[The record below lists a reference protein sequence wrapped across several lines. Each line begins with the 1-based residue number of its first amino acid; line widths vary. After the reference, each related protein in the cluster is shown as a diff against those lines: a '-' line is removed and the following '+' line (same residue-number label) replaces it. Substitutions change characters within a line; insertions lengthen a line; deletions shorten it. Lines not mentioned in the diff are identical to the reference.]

1 MKRIIS
7 WVNKASPV
15 ITSRA
20 KRGAYPGWKRRAAL
34 NRLMELKLIISN
46 SEDRSEVFDSED
58 QSLVDAESKQDVAQN
73 WHRRKRGDG
82 RNVNNLRCGESQSR

>member
-20 KRGAYPGWKRRAAL
+20 KRAAYPGWKRRAAL

-46 SEDRSEVFDSED
+46 SGDRSEVSDSKD
-58 QSLVDAESKQDVAQN
+58 QSLVDAEGIQDVAQN

-82 RNVNNLRCGESQSR
+82 RNVNNLSESQSR